1 MRRSNGIAITASKE
15 DDMTD
20 IPDAPVTDLDV
31 SRIGEMIARLPAV
44 AASLRHK
51 SVKGTLTYVH
61 ALPGDQEGEFVRDF
75 LTLPL
80 DALLDKWYG
89 GRLHAAELSA
99 GVMDSVLQELRR

>member
-1 MRRSNGIAITASKE
+1 
-15 DDMTD
+15 MTD
-20 IPDAPVTDLDV
+20 AQDAPVTDLDMRRV
-31 SRIGEMIARLPAV
+31 GEMLAKLPAV

-61 ALPGDQEGEFVRDF
+61 AIPGDLEGQFVRDF

-89 GRLHAAELSA
+89 GRFNASELAA
-99 GVMDSVLQELRR
+99 GVMDSALKDLTS

>member
-1 MRRSNGIAITASKE
+1 MRRSNSPAVTMSKE

-20 IPDAPVTDLDV
+20 IQDAPVTGLDMRRV
-31 SRIGEMIARLPAV
+31 GEMMARLPAI

-61 ALPGDQEGEFVRDF
+61 ALPGDLEGQFVRDF

>member
-1 MRRSNGIAITASKE
+1 
-15 DDMTD
+15 MTD
-20 IPDAPVTDLDV
+20 IQGATVADLDM
-31 SRIGEMIARLPAV
+31 SRVGEMVARLPAI

-61 ALPGDQEGEFVRDF
+61 ALPGDLEAQFVRDF

-89 GRLHAAELSA
+89 GRLHAAELAA
-99 GVMDSVLQELRR
+99 GVMDSVLQELRQQPAF